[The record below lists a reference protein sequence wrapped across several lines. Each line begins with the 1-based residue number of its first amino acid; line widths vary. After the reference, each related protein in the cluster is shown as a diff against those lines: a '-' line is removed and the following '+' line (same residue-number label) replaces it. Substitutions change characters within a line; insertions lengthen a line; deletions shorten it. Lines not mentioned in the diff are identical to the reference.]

1 MNNTPEIL
9 KAILIALVVATFLL
23 NSGRELKAAEVCK
36 EFLIVLDSGV
46 LKTEGSFF
54 PLIKICIYHIIFR
67 AYCLI
72 PDYTE
77 AEIYGKEFL
86 YICHGCG
93 ERHIEWYV
101 TVALADIYE
110 EQYKYAAARGLYEKA
125 INIMKAITDRKIV
138 ANTYEKLGVIS
149 YRLGDLEKAK
159 EYLEKGLRI
168 RIEIGDKA
176 QEACC
181 YGNLGAVF
189 QSLGEYKKAKEYL
202 EKALTIKIQIG
213 DREGE
218 ASCYGN
224 LGSVFQSLGE
234 YERAKEYL
242 EKALDIRIRI
252 GDKEGEAADY
262 GNLGTV
268 FKSLGEY
275 DKAKE
280 YIKKAIVIQIQIGNR
295 EGEASCYGNLG
306 TVFQSLGEYERAKEY
321 LEKALDIRIRIGDK
335 EGEATDYGN
344 LGTVFQ
350 SLGEY
355 DRAKEYIEKA
365 LAIKIQIGDREG
377 EASCSANLGTVF
389 QSLDEYGKA
398 KEYLEKAIAIQIRI
412 GDREGE
418 ASCYGNLGTVFQSLG
433 EYGKAKEYLEKAL
446 AIKIQIRDREG
457 EASLY
462 ENLGAVFE
470 GVSEYDKAKEYLEN
484 AVAIQIRIGN
494 RKGEA
499 SCYRNLGAVF
509 RQVGEYEKAKEY
521 LEKALVITMQIGD
534 REGEA
539 SCYGKL
545 GTVAH
550 SLGEYE
556 EANEYHKK
564 ALAIRIE
571 IGDRAGEAAS
581 YEDLGIVFQS
591 LCEYDKP
598 KEFHEKAL
606 AIRTEIGRRAGE
618 ASCYRNL
625 GSLFHF
631 FGEHVMAENYLEKA
645 VSISQDIGDLRQ
657 ELNCLCLL
665 ASVKLSQVKF
675 QEAFDYLLLSVQ
687 KSENLRG
694 YLRDNDQFKISFSD
708 VGDFPYQILA
718 ILFVYLG
725 CPNNALYVLE
735 LARARALADLMASQ
749 YALDRQIS
757 ADPQSWIGIDKI
769 MNKEGHCSCL
779 YISYHGHD
787 LFLWILKANGVI
799 YFRKI
804 AIDEK
809 IVGVGLVEGLDDF
822 FAKSFR
828 RLDVLANVNCED
840 RTLDDSET
848 KLYSSE
854 EEELLT
860 LRQARGDDDDLEMSL
875 KLFYNLIIGPVADSL
890 EGSEIIVIPERYMYC
905 VPFSALCNE
914 SGNYLSETFRI
925 RIVPSLTILKFIQD
939 SSSDHHSQS
948 GVLIVGDPEV
958 GKVRYN
964 GNLKTFKPLPFA
976 RREAEMIGQ
985 LLGVQPLL
993 GEYATKQA
1001 VLAMLHSVSLIH
1013 FAAHGS
1019 AERGEILLSPV
1030 HSTSRPPKEEEY
1042 LLTMSDISK
1051 VQLRAKLVVLSCCHS
1066 GRGQIRG
1073 EGVIGIAR
1081 AFLGSGARSVLAT
1094 LWALDDKATE
1104 AFMSRFYK
1112 HLFCGK
1118 STSES
1123 LYEAMKWMREND
1135 CSKVKQWAPF
1145 MLIGDNVSFE
1155 FGK

>member
-1 MNNTPEIL
+1 M
-9 KAILIALVVATFLL
+9 F
-23 NSGRELKAAEVCK
+23 G
-36 EFLIVLDSGV
+36 
-46 LKTEGSFF
+46 
-54 PLIKICIYHIIFR
+54 
-67 AYCLI
+67 
-72 PDYTE
+72 
-77 AEIYGKEFL
+77 
-86 YICHGCG
+86 
-93 ERHIEWYV
+93 
-101 TVALADIYE
+101 
-110 EQYKYAAARGLYEKA
+110 
-125 INIMKAITDRKIV
+125 
-138 ANTYEKLGVIS
+138 
-149 YRLGDLEKAK
+149 
-159 EYLEKGLRI
+159 
-168 RIEIGDKA
+168 
-176 QEACC
+176 
-181 YGNLGAVF
+181 
-189 QSLGEYKKAKEYL
+189 
-202 EKALTIKIQIG
+202 
-213 DREGE
+213 
-218 ASCYGN
+218 
-224 LGSVFQSLGE
+224 
-234 YERAKEYL
+234 
-242 EKALDIRIRI
+242 
-252 GDKEGEAADY
+252 
-262 GNLGTV
+262 
-268 FKSLGEY
+268 
-275 DKAKE
+275 
-280 YIKKAIVIQIQIGNR
+280 
-295 EGEASCYGNLG
+295 
-306 TVFQSLGEYERAKEY
+306 
-321 LEKALDIRIRIGDK
+321 
-335 EGEATDYGN
+335 
-344 LGTVFQ
+344 
-350 SLGEY
+350 
-355 DRAKEYIEKA
+355 
-365 LAIKIQIGDREG
+365 
-377 EASCSANLGTVF
+377 
-389 QSLDEYGKA
+389 
-398 KEYLEKAIAIQIRI
+398 
-412 GDREGE
+412 
-418 ASCYGNLGTVFQSLG
+418 
-433 EYGKAKEYLEKAL
+433 
-446 AIKIQIRDREG
+446 
-457 EASLY
+457 
-462 ENLGAVFE
+462 
-470 GVSEYDKAKEYLEN
+470 
-484 AVAIQIRIGN
+484 
-494 RKGEA
+494 
-499 SCYRNLGAVF
+499 
-509 RQVGEYEKAKEY
+509 QVGEYEKAKEY
-521 LEKALVITMQIGD
+521 LEKALVITMQIGH

-539 SCYGKL
+539 NCYGNL
-545 GTVAH
+545 GAVAH

-581 YEDLGIVFQS
+581 YEDLGILFQS
-591 LCEYDKP
+591 LWEYDKP
-598 KEFHEKAL
+598 KEYHVKAL
-606 AIRTEIGRRAGE
+606 AITIEIGRRAGE

-645 VSISQDIGDLRQ
+645 VSISQDIGNLKV

-665 ASVKLSQVKF
+665 TSVKLSQVKF
-675 QEAFDYLLLSVQ
+675 QEAFDCLLLSVK

-694 YLRDNDQFKISFSD
+694 HLRDNDQFKISFSD
-708 VGDFPYQILA
+708 IGDFPYQILA
-718 ILFVYLG
+718 VLFVYLG

-779 YISYHGHD
+779 YISYYGHD
-787 LFLWILKANGVI
+787 LFLWILKANGVV

-828 RLDVLANVNCED
+828 RLDVLAYVNCED

-854 EEELLT
+854 EEELPT
-860 LRQARGDDDDLEMSL
+860 LRQARGDDDDLELSL
-875 KLFYNLIIGPVADSL
+875 KLFYNLIIGPVADLL

-905 VPFSALCNE
+905 VPFSALRNG

-964 GNLKTFKPLPFA
+964 GSLKTFKPLPFA
-976 RREAEMIGQ
+976 RREAEMIGKM
-985 LLGVQPLL
+985 LGVQPLL

-1001 VLAMLHSVSLIH
+1001 VLGMLHSVSLIH

-1112 HLFCGK
+1112 HLVCGN

-1123 LYEAMKWMREND
+1123 LYEAMKWIRDND